1 MASGLVDN
9 TTNEDLHVQTEDMN
23 TKLKKEKV
31 RNYIII
37 SMSNKHTCLWNHPSN
52 LCIQDKLLNG

>member
-23 TKLKKEKV
+23 TKLKEEKV
-31 RNYIII
+31 REKI
-37 SMSNKHTCLWNHPSN
+37 N
-52 LCIQDKLLNG
+52 LKKK